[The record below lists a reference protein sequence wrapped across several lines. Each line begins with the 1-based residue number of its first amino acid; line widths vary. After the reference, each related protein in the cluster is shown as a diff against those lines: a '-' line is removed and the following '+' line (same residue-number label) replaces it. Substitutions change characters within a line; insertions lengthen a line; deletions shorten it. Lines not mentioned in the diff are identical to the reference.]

1 MAGTTNA
8 TSDIQS
14 RPGKAGESI
23 SSVESSHVDEPD
35 ASHTATGTARTA
47 TDTAHTATD
56 TANEATEIV
65 DGKLEEVSV
74 SRHPTPS
81 IPESEL
87 SLADIERRRSHP
99 LQWVVYVAAVMVAII
114 VPYWFG
120 RMLAVQHTQW
130 LVSHLSAF
138 DPRGLAFL
146 SWMVTLVAFTGL
158 GMAIVES
165 RTWLWRIVFVIGLA
179 AEQFVAGLSL
189 LKFNFWYSTY
199 VMYGDA
205 APLANATNL
214 GIIAAGFAVAVFAVL
229 WVGLLIVIP
238 KESSL
243 NVLTHSWASFIMFFA
258 IETIALL
265 VVMFGGL
272 LTMV

>member
-1 MAGTTNA
+1 MAVRSMQEPVDEAAEG
-8 TSDIQS
+8 
-14 RPGKAGESI
+14 
-23 SSVESSHVDEPD
+23 VESD
-35 ASHTATGTARTA
+35 AVRQVAAREHTSAN
-47 TDTAHTATD
+47 
-56 TANEATEIV
+56 NEATEIV
-65 DGKLEEVSV
+65 DGKIEEVSV

-87 SLADIERRRSHP
+87 SLADIERHQSHP
-99 LQWVVYVAAVMVAII
+99 VQWAVYVIAVMAAII
-114 VPYWFG
+114 APYWLG
-120 RMLAVQHTQW
+120 RTLAVQRTAW

-146 SWMVTLVAFTGL
+146 AWTVTLVTLTGL

-165 RTWLWRIVFVIGLA
+165 RTWLWRIVFVLGLA

-199 VMYGDA
+199 VVYGNA
-205 APLANATNL
+205 ASLANATNL

-243 NVLTHSWASFIMFFA
+243 NVLTRSWASFIMFFA

-265 VVMFGGL
+265 VVLFGGL